1 MNDLSPQTI
10 KSLVKNQDARRALT
24 KDSHKIFFSVYF
36 PSYITHGFAPFH
48 HEMFQLSEDEKVR
61 MLVVMSFRGSGKSTI
76 LNTSLAIWSILGK
89 QQKKF
94 VLILSETQE
103 QARTHLKNLKTVL
116 EENELLR
123 ADLGPF
129 QEIEEPWNATTL
141 IIPKYGARITVA
153 SSEQSVRGMRNNEH
167 RPDLII
173 ADDIE
178 STPSVKTRDGRN
190 KIDDW
195 FTSEILPIGDIGTRI
210 VVVGNQL
217 HRDSLLMRLKARIT
231 EGEMSGVYKQYPLL
245 DENGDCLWPQ
255 KFKTEK
261 DIEDLR
267 KTIGREEV
275 FLREYLLQLVDK
287 KDQVIKKEWI
297 AFYETLPEIH
307 GDKEEPEFYLGRQ
320 IKVLTWPKKPEKEPF
335 EYRGTIV
342 GIDPAI
348 SLSDAADSTAMVA
361 CHVFGYGE
369 NLRIFILPLVI
380 NEKLTLQNIIAK
392 AKRYKEMFPRETVRF
407 VVEDVAAQNY
417 LIQLMKA
424 EGLFVSAMKV
434 SGLSKHDRLVNS
446 TLHFEKGRVL
456 FPKKGAEQLIEQVL
470 DFGTEKH
477 DDLADA
483 LTSMIAEISRVYP
496 YSRGDDGHT
505 LSLGKG
511 ETIVGNIWI
520 KQF

>member
-24 KDSHKIFFSVYF
+24 RDSHKIFFSVYF

-48 HEMFQLSEDEKVR
+48 HEMFQLSEDETVR

-153 SSEQSVRGMRNNEH
+153 SSEQSVRGMRNNQY

-178 STPSVKTRDGRN
+178 STPSVKNREGRN

-217 HRDSLLMRLKARIT
+217 HRDSLLMRLKARI
-231 EGEMSGVYKQYPLL
+231 EGEEMDGVYRQYPLL
-245 DENGDCLWPQ
+245 NEKGVCLWPQ

-275 FLREYLLQLVDK
+275 FLREYLLQLVDRR
-287 KDQVIKKEWI
+287 DQVIKKEWI
-297 AFYETLPEIH
+297 IPYDTMPEIH
-307 GDKEEPEFYLGRQ
+307 GDKEDPEFYIRPGVR
-320 IKVLTWPKKPEKEPF
+320 VLTWDEKPKKERF
-335 EYRGTIV
+335 EYRGTVV

-348 SLSDAADSTAMVA
+348 SQADTADFTAMVA
-361 CHVFGYGE
+361 CHVFGCGE
-369 NLRIFILPLVI
+369 NMRIFILPLIV
-380 NEKLTLQNIIAK
+380 NERLTLQGILAK
-392 AKRYKEMFPRETVRF
+392 AKRFKEMFPRETVRF

-417 LIQLMKA
+417 LIQLMES
-424 EGLFVSAMKV
+424 EGLFVTPMKV
-434 SGLSKHDRLVNS
+434 SGISKHDRLVNS

-456 FPKKGAEQLIEQVL
+456 FPEKGAEQLIEQIL

-483 LTSMIAEISRVYP
+483 LTSMIAEVSRVFP
-496 YSRGDDGHT
+496 YSRGDDLHA

-511 ETIVGNIWI
+511 ETIVGNIME

>member
-1 MNDLSPQTI
+1 MNDFSKQSINALI
-10 KSLVKNQDARRALT
+10 KDQAMRRILT
-24 KDSHKIFFSVYF
+24 QENFKVFFSVYF
-36 PSYITHGFAPFH
+36 NSYITHGFAPFH
-48 HEMFQLSEDEKVR
+48 HEMFQLSENERVR

-76 LNTSLAIWSILGK
+76 LNTALTIWSILGK

-103 QARTHLKNLKTVL
+103 QARTHLKNLKAVL
-116 EENELLR
+116 EENQLLK

-129 QEIEEPWNATTL
+129 QEIPEPWNATTL
-141 IIPKYGARITVA
+141 IIPKYDARITVA
-153 SSEQSVRGMRNNEH
+153 SSEQSVRGMRNKEH

-178 STPSVKTRDGRN
+178 STPSVKTHDGRN

-210 VVVGNQL
+210 IVVGNQL
-217 HRDSLLMRLKARIT
+217 HRDSLLMRLKYRI
-231 EGEMSGVYKQYPLL
+231 EGGEMDGVYRQYPLL
-245 DENGDCLWPQ
+245 NEKGVCLWPQ

-297 AFYETLPEIH
+297 IPYDIMPEIH
-307 GDKEEPEFYLGRQ
+307 GDKEEPSFYLGRQ
-320 IKVLTWPKKPEKEPF
+320 IKVLTWPKEPKKERF
-335 EYRGTIV
+335 EYRGTVV

-348 SLSDAADSTAMVA
+348 SQADTADFTAMVA
-361 CHVFGYGE
+361 CHVFGCGE
-369 NLRIFILPLVI
+369 NMRIFILPLIV
-380 NEKLTLQNIIAK
+380 NERLSLQGILAK
-392 AKRYKEMFPRETVRF
+392 AKRFKEMFPRETVRF

-417 LIQLMKA
+417 LIQLMKS
-424 EGLFVSAMKV
+424 EGLFVTPMKV
-434 SGLSKHDRLVNS
+434 SGISKHDRLVNS
-446 TLHFEKGRVL
+446 TLHFEKGSIL

-483 LTSMIAEISRVYP
+483 LTSMIAEVSRVFP
-496 YSRGDDGHT
+496 YSRSDDLHA

-511 ETIVGNIWI
+511 ETIVGNIWD
-520 KQF
+520 KRF

>member
-24 KDSHKIFFSVYF
+24 RDSHKIFFSVYF
-36 PSYITHGFAPFH
+36 PSYITHGFAAFH
-48 HEMFQLSEDEKVR
+48 HEMFQLSEDERVR

-103 QARTHLKNLKTVL
+103 QARTHLKNLKAVL

-129 QEIEEPWNATTL
+129 QEVEEQWNATTL

-153 SSEQSVRGMRNNEH
+153 SSEQSVRGMRNKEH

-217 HRDSLLMRLKARIT
+217 HRDSLLMRLKVRI
-231 EGEMSGVYKQYPLL
+231 EANEMDGVYRQYPLL
-245 DENGDCLWPQ
+245 DDKGVCLWPE

-267 KTIGREEV
+267 KTIGREEIY
-275 FLREYLLQLVDK
+275 LREYLLRLVNK

-297 AFYETLPEIH
+297 CFFDIMPEIH

-320 IKVLTWPKKPEKEPF
+320 IKVLTWPKKPEKDTFP
-335 EYRGTIV
+335 YRGTIV

-348 SLSDAADSTAMVA
+348 SQADTADSTAMVA

-369 NLRIFILPLVI
+369 NMRIFILPLVV
-380 NEKLTLQNIIAK
+380 NEKLSLQNIIEK
-392 AKRYKEMFPRETVRF
+392 AKRFKEMFPRETVRF

-417 LIQLMKA
+417 LIQLMTS
-424 EGLFVSAMKV
+424 EGMFVSAMKV
-434 SGLSKHDRLVNS
+434 AGLSKHDRLVNS

-456 FPKKGAEQLIEQVL
+456 FPKEGAEQLIEQVL

-483 LTSMIAEISRVYP
+483 LTSMIAEVSRIFP
-496 YSRGDDGHT
+496 YSRGDDLHT